1 MIAPTII
8 PISSG
13 LVPVMNISRVSHIDE
28 IRYFYVYLLT
38 YINRSNGPSSQHMV
52 TVHKRGQ
59 ETSQL
64 SSCPLDHLHWCWAR
78 PWALSSHPYKLYWP
92 TTHRNLHALH
102 TQRRP
107 STRPSIDAS
116 SSPPLVPVVVLLAWS
131 SVVVTIGEVCR
142 VLGR

>member
-1 MIAPTII
+1 M
-8 PISSG
+8 
-13 LVPVMNISRVSHIDE
+13 
-28 IRYFYVYLLT
+28 
-38 YINRSNGPSSQHMV
+38 
-52 TVHKRGQ
+52 VHKRGQ

-64 SSCPLDHLHWCWAR
+64 SSCPLAHLHWCWGR
-78 PWALSSHPYKLYWP
+78 LWALSSHPYKLYWP

-102 TQRRP
+102 TRLKP
-107 STRPSIDAS
+107 STRPSNDAP